1 MNDFPEK
8 VQKVL
13 DLWKTKK
20 ENYRDAW
27 NNNGGW
33 PAKNVSIEFTFEG
46 KDYVVTPDT
55 IGLEKYEPWDE
66 GFMEFINTEIGKDL
80 KDIGAT
86 DVAYFGMLD

>member
-46 KDYVVTPDT
+46 KDYV
-55 IGLEKYEPWDE
+55 
-66 GFMEFINTEIGKDL
+66 GKD
-80 KDIGAT
+80 G
-86 DVAYFGMLD
+86 DVILFRFNV